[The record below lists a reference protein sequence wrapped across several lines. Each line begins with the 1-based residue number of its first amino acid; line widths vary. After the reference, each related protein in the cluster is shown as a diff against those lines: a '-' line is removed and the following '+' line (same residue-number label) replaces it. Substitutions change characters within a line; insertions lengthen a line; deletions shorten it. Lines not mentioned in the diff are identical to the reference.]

1 MKDLLRLE
9 FRKLKRQKSFYII
22 LAIMLIM
29 VILSAL
35 TYKMLESVAE
45 EMNEIGEAFG
55 ETFSA
60 TGESVLLGF
69 LSSASF
75 SLLSA
80 IFVAIV
86 VCDDYGSGIVKNIF
100 SRGYSRADFYFA
112 KLIYLFCATTIMFV
126 LLLTVAGISG
136 ALLFGIGGDVDKMIV
151 LISTQYLACVA
162 TVAMYFF
169 ICSAI
174 KKLGASIAAVIIA
187 PSVFSLVLSLADTA
201 INSDINSE
209 KFKISDYFIT
219 SFTATLSDISVET
232 SRIIICAV
240 LSAAYAALF
249 IILGYNC
256 CKRTEV

>member
-1 MKDLLRLE
+1 MKDLIKLE

-22 LAIMLIM
+22 LAIMLVM
-29 VILSAL
+29 VIISAL
-35 TYKMLESVAE
+35 TYKFLENLTA

-69 LSSASF
+69 LSSANF
-75 SLLSA
+75 SLLAA

-112 KLIYLFCATTIMFV
+112 KLIYLLCTTTVMFV
-126 LLLTVAGISG
+126 SSFTVAGISG
-136 ALLFGIGGDVDKMIV
+136 ALLFGFSGDVNKTVV

-162 TVAMYFF
+162 TVTMYYA

-174 KKLGASIAAVIIA
+174 KKLGASIAAGIIA
-187 PSVFSLVLSLADTA
+187 PSVVSLVLSLADTA
-201 INSDINSE
+201 INSE
-209 KFKISDYFIT
+209 KFKINDYFIT
-219 SFTATLSDISVET
+219 SFTTTLSNISVET
-232 SRIIICAV
+232 SRIIVCAA
-240 LSAAYAALF
+240 LSVVYAALF
-249 IILGYNC
+249 IVLGFES
-256 CKRTEV
+256 CKRVEV

>member
-22 LAIMLIM
+22 LAIMLVM
-29 VILSAL
+29 VVISAL
-35 TYKMLESVAE
+35 TYKMLESLSE

-69 LSSASF
+69 LSSANF
-75 SLLSA
+75 SLLAA

-86 VCDDYGSGIVKNIF
+86 VCDDYGSGVVKNIF

-112 KLIYLFCATTIMFV
+112 KLIYLLCATTVMFV
-126 LLLTVAGISG
+126 ASLTVAGSSG
-136 ALLFGIGGDVDKMIV
+136 ALLFGFGGDVEKLV
-151 LISTQYLACVA
+151 ALISAQYLACVA
-162 TVAMYFF
+162 TIAMYYA

-187 PSVFSLVLSLADTA
+187 PSVVSLLLSLADTA
-201 INSDINSE
+201 IDSE

-219 SFTATLSDISVET
+219 SFTTTLSSLSVET

-240 LSAAYAALF
+240 LAAAYAVLF
-249 IILGYNC
+249 IIIGFNF
-256 CKRTEV
+256 CKKAEV